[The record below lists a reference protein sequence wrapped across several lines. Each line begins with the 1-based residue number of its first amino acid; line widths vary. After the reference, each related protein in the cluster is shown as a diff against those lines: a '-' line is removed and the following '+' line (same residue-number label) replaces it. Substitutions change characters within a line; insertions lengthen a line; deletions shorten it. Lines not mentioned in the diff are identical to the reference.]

1 MQMLGHLYIMPRDA
15 MHSQSGIKDPGR
27 NELARIRLM
36 QIGELALR
44 HSINVKVFKVKAD
57 SASAC
62 MIIE

>member
-15 MHSQSGIKDPGR
+15 MHSQGDLKDLGR
-27 NELARIRLM
+27 IELARIRLM

-44 HSINVKVFKVKAD
+44 HSINVKVFKVKPD
-57 SASAC
+57 STSAC